1 MSLFDGFVNTI
12 KDVVGGVLGGVV
24 QGGAGIASTQAAGPQ
39 AQAAV
44 PALQAATQHA
54 LATSGVKP
62 VGQASTDLLLKAS
75 EPVNKVISTV
85 VNRPVATVGLLTDPS
100 SPLYTSEQYGQG
112 FQFSDIAK
120 AYDRSEKVS
129 PFQAMT
135 KSSIFQDS
143 PFGMLSDRLLK
154 EGGVN
159 LQKVNLWDNKDIEKN
174 FVQNP
179 AGKWFTGL
187 GDFVLSNAALGG
199 VTGLAKGALGA
210 GLKATNLTTTITS
223 EADLAKMDALADAH
237 ITHLN
242 TKAQMG
248 TPTVF
253 GADVQQLAETKDM
266 NLIVDKVRDY
276 SNNER
281 LPGLIQKATNP
292 SVVKDLLLADKG
304 YMPAL
309 ERLGTTAPAD
319 LWELHDMNSFIKGN
333 VAATGVMPTFEGDA
347 LSRTLAAFD
356 QAIAESPAHKE
367 IYDAFLTPE
376 GDVKA
381 LGNAYKPVDPKFFA
395 ETIGNVRTRV
405 DAVKAAATTRD
416 FGDIGGATEHI
427 LGGGLN
433 RPVTALVRFVGTQKP
448 RGYITFS
455 GARPWDG
462 VDEIHSMFDDIRM
475 FTRGETPITTGYE
488 EVTGD
493 LLPIKTTAAEYR
505 NKVVQDFM
513 NAKTSSEKAA
523 VIDELDQRIGHDIA
537 RTLGITNK
545 AEIDNFV
552 TTARNILNTSHT
564 ALSRDGFAFDAAG
577 RRIIVDPQTQR
588 QLADS
593 VVMLPWGKIERD
605 MRAMVKTF
613 GAITESTPGVAH
625 SAFEGLNKV
634 FSMSVL
640 GRPAYIPKNSMAEPL
655 ISAFLSMGHDYM
667 EGSVGTTASNFI
679 KNNTNRILSGV
690 TKITDRSKIKNVNE
704 VISNKMNKLN
714 EAIQY
719 RDTVYAEYENAFN
732 TDSLSPAAQRE
743 HLDTIKANLREA
755 QALVGRLEAETDV
768 AVKPYGKLDN
778 IPSLYTLSRRIKF
791 LEDNGV
797 LKLPSGPSYRGTVA
811 ELSKFKKPIEPINQQ
826 IRDSYAKAVASIYN
840 LSPDI
845 LERNAELEKA
855 WKVIDKIVED
865 SKLATKEQAEILARR
880 EGYKQRFYGTKE
892 PHLIKV
898 GDQQM
903 PVESLFDPNK
913 FGDALRSEFSNEDTQ
928 ELNFLSE
935 LRTGSKAGLLAR
947 KGPTGIVDIN
957 DPVYFEE
964 LAYVVNR
971 QMRGDLLV
979 DRVLEGQSP
988 QQIMEWA
995 KTKEGVEYL
1004 RQFGLESPGDMT
1016 SIIQDR
1022 INFVKRYLP
1031 DDAARAYAL
1040 KNPVTSVGL
1049 QKFLADK
1056 LDILSPIHPLDIDYG
1071 TAATLGKTQ
1080 VAMERAQ
1087 DLMNAGWK
1095 KLASAENPYRWLW
1108 ADKKFAQVIENKINI
1123 LHQQGVPITAE
1134 SINALRQASY
1144 REALDEAGKVFYTIR
1159 RQNRALYAA
1168 RTVAAFPSASA
1179 NALYRFGRL
1188 GIKNPARMIGF
1199 LRNYYGL
1206 YDSFGVDKDGNPV
1219 DNPEDA
1225 THIVVPGT
1233 KEMGLFGEQGIRL
1246 STKAFGFL
1254 ANTPGPSWLSTMA
1267 IGHFLA
1273 SRPDNAK
1280 ITKSII
1286 DNTIGHLP
1294 GMNYDNLF
1302 PMGVDSS
1309 VGSGFIPSWLSD
1321 AVKYL
1326 KGNDSSADFLQ
1337 VHRMVNNYQMTLFE
1351 MKLGPKPTNESVMK
1365 ETRNWFGQ
1373 RALWRFAS
1381 PFGMA
1386 PKQDKPGQ
1394 LFQDYGSLL
1403 LKKYNGDAN
1412 KAQAEMMQ
1420 VLGTNFPTD
1429 RYLYRGN
1436 TKAAYIAPTY
1446 EGYARVWQDNKNL
1459 AKKLEQLD
1467 PKAVGLLTSDITG
1480 DPDPQVQKY
1489 LSNPGTALP
1498 GGALLNAK
1506 PLTPEQYETNL
1517 TINRAWNAYRT
1528 TKDSILTQLRKA
1540 TDNPKARIADFPEAK
1555 AAWNNY
1561 VAQLAKYSPQW
1572 FDDYNQNASGDN
1584 AYTMAKGMQMIV
1596 NDPAY
1601 KNRTDNYWQQVKTF
1615 INYRNKMVDAYNSKE
1630 ADLANAKTAIQQA
1643 WVSYLQN
1650 DTAGAWDPRLQQIID
1665 RYFVNDSLK
1674 RTK

>member
-1 MSLFDGFVNTI
+1 VSLFDGFINTI

-24 QGGAGIASTQAAGPQ
+24 QGGAGIASQQAAGPQ

-120 AYDRSEKVS
+120 AYDRSAKVS

-174 FVQNP
+174 FIENP

-187 GDFVLSNAALGG
+187 GDFVLSNVALGG

-210 GLKATNLTTTITS
+210 GLKATNLTTSITS

-356 QAIAESPAHKE
+356 QAISESPAHKE

-405 DAVKAAATTRD
+405 DAVKAAATTRE
-416 FGDIGGATEHI
+416 FGDVGGATEHL

-433 RPVTALVRFVGTQKP
+433 RPVTALVRFIGTQKP

-488 EVTGD
+488 EVAGA
-493 LLPIKTTAAEYR
+493 LNPIKTTAADYR

-513 NAKTSSEKAA
+513 NAQTPSEKAA

-593 VVMLPWGKIERD
+593 VAMLPWGKIERD

-625 SAFEGLNKV
+625 SAFEGLNKI
-634 FSMSVL
+634 FSLSVL

-690 TKITDRSKIKNVNE
+690 TKIADRSKIKNVNE
-704 VISNKMNKLN
+704 VVSNKMNKLN

-719 RDTVYAEYENAFN
+719 RDTAYAEYENAFN
-732 TDSLSPAAQRE
+732 TDSLSPAAKRE
-743 HLDTIKANLREA
+743 HLDTIKSNLREA

-778 IPSLYTLSRRIKF
+778 IPSVYSLNRRIEF
-791 LEDNGV
+791 LN
-797 LKLPSGPSYRGTVA
+797 KNA
-811 ELSKFKKPIEPINQQ
+811 
-826 IRDSYAKAVASIYN
+826 AVAGKYGSDIASAKLLLQKAIGN
-840 LSPDI
+840 IHTLSPDI
-845 LERNAELEKA
+845 MERNNALEKA
-855 WKVIDKIVED
+855 WKVIDNIVED

-903 PVESLFDPNK
+903 PVESLFDQNK

-1040 KNPVTSVGL
+1040 KNTVTSVGL

-1080 VAMERAQ
+1080 IAMERAQ

-1123 LHQQGVPITAE
+1123 LHEQGVPITTE

-1188 GIKNPARMIGF
+1188 GIKNPARMAGF
-1199 LRNYYGL
+1199 MRNYYGV
-1206 YDSFGVDKDGNPV
+1206 YDSFGVDKNGNPV

-1273 SRPDNAK
+1273 SKPDNAK

-1321 AVKYL
+1321 AVKYV

-1351 MKLGPKPTNESVMK
+1351 MKLGPKPTNSSVMQQ
-1365 ETRNWFGQ
+1365 TRDWFGQ

-1420 VLGTNFPTD
+1420 VLGTSFPTD

-1446 EGYARVWQDNKNL
+1446 EGYARVWENNKNL
-1459 AKKLEQLD
+1459 AKQLEQLD

-1572 FDDYNQNASGDN
+1572 FDDYNQNATGDN

-1596 NDPAY
+1596 NDPVY